1 MYEETAI
8 HGSYETPQTERAT
21 VGREEPQVFEELAR
35 TLREEVPMPELQP
48 KRPMSYEEQIA
59 DLTAQQVLQQH
70 EIRIRF
76 LDQGCIVS
84 LGCKDVAFGSPDLAI
99 DAIAEYIKHPKQ
111 ISKNWREVV
120 FNMK

>member
-1 MYEETAI
+1 MYEERAI
-8 HGSYETPQTERAT
+8 HGSYEQPQTERAI
-21 VGREEPQVFEELAR
+21 VGREEPIENQ
-35 TLREEVPMPELQP
+35 LREALMPELQA

-76 LDQGCIVS
+76 LDKGCIVS
-84 LGCKDVAFGSPDLAI
+84 LGCKDVAFGSPKVAL
-99 DAIAEYIKHPKQ
+99 DAIVDYINNPKEV
-111 ISKNWREVV
+111 SKNWREVV

>member
-1 MYEETAI
+1 MRDYQEDQTV
-8 HGSYETPQTERAT
+8 GYETPQTERAI
-21 VGREEPQVFEELAR
+21 VGREEPIENQ
-35 TLREEVPMPELQP
+35 LREALMPELQP

-84 LGCKDVAFGSPDLAI
+84 LGCKDVAFGDTELAI
-99 DAIAEYIKHPKQ
+99 DAVSEYVNNPKVM
-111 ISKNWREVV
+111 SKKWREK
-120 FNMK
+120 FNMH

>member
-1 MYEETAI
+1 MYEERAI
-8 HGSYETPQTERAT
+8 HGSYETPQTERAI
-21 VGREEPQVFEELAR
+21 VGREEPIENQ
-35 TLREEVPMPELQP
+35 LRQALMPEPQP

-76 LDQGCIVS
+76 LDKGCVVS
-84 LGCKDVAFGSPDLAI
+84 LGCKDVAFGTPELAMA
-99 DAIAEYIKHPKQ
+99 AISEYVNNPKE
-111 ISKNWREVV
+111 ISKNWREV